1 MKKCIF
7 VTLLVLMALTSCSKP
22 ENEDEL
28 LLKNNDPIEAMA
40 MLAKDLPASIPAE
53 IKGISDTCNSK
64 TYALMAGK
72 TTNVG
77 TVVVSNDLNFLYVT
91 YNTTGDWDLSEV
103 QLYVRD
109 SEPMERL
116 TPGAAPYKSG
126 TLPAGTTSYTFTI
139 PFGESLECGSLIWLQ
154 AHASVDTETAYGGT
168 IVPKP
173 EEGSWYGNISY
184 IIECCEQEEECD
196 LSASAIATAVK
207 CFGASTGKIDLTVK
221 GGTAP
226 FTFVWSNGAATEDLE
241 NIPAGEY
248 SVNVY
253 DAHQCLAAVEEIMVL
268 QPASGISANA
278 VVTDISE
285 FGAHDGA
292 IDVTVNGGTPP
303 YTYLWNNEA
312 VTQDLTGLGPGTY
325 SVVITDANGCNTAL
339 RALLVEE
346 PDEEK
351 PEGIAAFARKT
362 WEPMV
367 KCFMDYGFESFGW
380 TNGALAP
387 DETFESN
394 YELFAN
400 VEGCGISGATKVGLM
415 KLHYFNG
422 TATATINLLP
432 GYTMSKSALYLGNN
446 MFPKVGEVN
455 TIDPANYPYKHDLSG
470 ATSDSFTVNG
480 LSGNI
485 YIIGYVLLDPE
496 AN

>member
-1 MKKCIF
+1 MKKFLF
-7 VTLLVLMALTSCSKP
+7 VTLMVLMALTSCSKP
-22 ENEDEL
+22 ENEDDL
-28 LLKNNDPIEAMA
+28 LLTGHDPIEAVA
-40 MLAKDLPASIPAE
+40 MQAKDLAASISAD

-64 TYALMAGK
+64 TYALIAGQSI
-72 TTNVG
+72 NVG

-103 QLYVRD
+103 QLYVLH
-109 SEPMERL
+109 SEPTERL
-116 TPGAAPYKSG
+116 TPGQAPYKSG
-126 TLPAGTTSYTFTI
+126 ALPNGITSYTFTI
-139 PFGESLECGSLIWLQ
+139 PFGESLECGSSIWLQ

-168 IVPKP
+168 IVNPDH
-173 EEGSWYGNISY
+173 GSWYGNIAY
-184 IIECCEQEEECD
+184 TIECCEPDDECD
-196 LSASAIATAVK
+196 LDASAIVTAVK
-207 CFGASTGKIDLTVK
+207 CFGESTGKIDLTVT

-226 FTFVWSNGAATEDLE
+226 FTFLWSNEAATEDLE

-248 SVNVY
+248 SVTIY
-253 DAHQCLAAVEEIMVL
+253 DAHQCMAAVAKIMVL
-268 QPASGISANA
+268 QPASSISASS
-278 VVTDISE
+278 VVTDISV

-292 IDVTVNGGTPP
+292 IDVSVSGGTPP
-303 YTYLWNNEA
+303 YSYLWNNEA
-312 VTQDLTGLGPGTY
+312 ISQDITGLAPGTY

-351 PEGIAAFARKT
+351 PEGIVAFARKT

-367 KCFMDYGFESFGW
+367 NCFMNFGFDSFGW
-380 TNGALAP
+380 TNGALSP
-387 DETFESN
+387 DATFESN

-400 VEGCGISGATKVGLM
+400 VEGCGISNATKVGVM

-432 GYTMSKSALYLGNN
+432 GFTMSKSALYLGND
-446 MFPKVGEVN
+446 MFPKAGGVN

-470 ATSDSFTVNG
+470 AATDSFTVNG